1 MIAFNT
7 TEFTVWLTAM
17 TRHIRHTGALLLLA
31 ATVAGTADGGDWSGP
46 YAGLGTGYQTGTLD
60 SSARLGDKTLGL
72 DLGASGALLSGY
84 GGYGWNRGS
93 LYLGGEANYGF
104 STLQGQFRLDDR
116 EIDYR
121 GRDTWGLS
129 GVMGGLLNPDTL
141 LYGRAGYQQRR
152 SDMSLPGVR
161 SDEWTDGLRLG
172 AGAELR
178 LWGSGSLR
186 LEYSQV
192 WHEDAG
198 GAGNGDEIDYRAR
211 EQWFEA
217 GGILRF

>member
-1 MIAFNT
+1 MAHCSAQRLAITIMLAFT
-7 TEFTVWLTAM
+7 SCSAQSWDSAYV
-17 TRHIRHTGALLLLA
+17 
-31 ATVAGTADGGDWSGP
+31 
-46 YAGLGTGYQTGTLD
+46 GLGAGYGGATTYASETHLGRNDFTLN
-60 SSARLGDKTLGL
+60 
-72 DLGASGALLSGY
+72 LGASSALLTGDV
-84 GGYGWNRGS
+84 GYGWNRGS

-104 STLQGQFRLDDR
+104 STLQGHFRLDDR

-129 GVMGGLLNPDTL
+129 GVMGGLLNRDTL
-141 LYGRAGYQQRR
+141 LYGRAGYQQRS
-152 SDMSLPGVR
+152 SDMSLPGFR

-172 AGAELR
+172 AGAEFR

-192 WHEDAG
+192 WHEDADG
-198 GAGNGDEIDYRAR
+198 SGNGDEIDYRAR

>member
-1 MIAFNT
+1 MVFIT
-7 TEFTVWLTAM
+7 TEVTAWLSAM
-17 TRHIRHTGALLLLA
+17 ARHIRYSGATLLLA
-31 ATVAGTADGGDWSGP
+31 VSLTAAAHAGDWSGP
-46 YAGLGTGYQTGTLD
+46 YAGLGTGYQTSVLD
-60 SSARLGDKTLGL
+60 GSARLGSDSLGL

-84 GGYGWNRGS
+84 GGYGWSRGS

-104 STLQGQFRLDDR
+104 SALEGQFRLDDR

-121 GRDTWGLS
+121 GRDTWGIS

-141 LYGRAGYQQRR
+141 LYGRAGDQQRR
-152 SDMSLPGVR
+152 QDLSLPGFR
-161 SDEWTDGLRLG
+161 SEDWTDGLRLG
-172 AGAELR
+172 AGAEFR

-192 WHEDAG
+192 WHEEAQ